1 MQNCAVTAAASGS
14 VTAGD
19 LPIVTV
25 GIDTTTAGEI
35 GAEIG
40 LTLRIDGDGH
50 TDGVSLRR

>member
-50 TDGVSLRR
+50 TDGVSLRS